1 MAARKHGII
10 AARRHSGKRG
20 IFERKVLTPALLRI
34 AGESPDTK
42 HACNLWFTRLH
53 TQGYSAPHDAPSRT
67 KSGIFASIFS
77 CLVNLSRHSETR
89 KWNAESET
97 RKVKHEEWNTKSK
110 ARTVKHEE
118 WNADSETQ
126 KMQHGKVKRESETRK
141 VKRGDKKARGKMPR
155 AFLPC

>member
-1 MAARKHGII
+1 LLQSIRDSKCNYLAYCNTIAAQQHNSTAAQQHSRIAAQQHSNTTAQHHGPPWQARKHGII

-42 HACNLWFTRLH
+42 HACNLWFTQLH

-77 CLVNLSRHSETR
+77 CLVNLSRHSET
-89 KWNAESET
+89 
-97 RKVKHEEWNTKSK
+97 
-110 ARTVKHEE
+110 
-118 WNADSETQ
+118 
-126 KMQHGKVKRESETRK
+126 GK
-141 VKRGDKKARGKMPR
+141 
-155 AFLPC
+155 